1 MLNELTYL
9 ADFSIAKDFDLKPK
23 SSETKKIVRIF
34 KKYPHAYEILK
45 RGYKE
50 SKKRIEEFDKVLS
63 HE

>member
-1 MLNELTYL
+1 LNELTYL

-45 RGYKE
+45 HGYKE
-50 SKKRIEEFDKVLS
+50 SKKRIGV
-63 HE
+63 